1 MITTSVTSSNLV
13 TLYDLRSGEERK
25 EIIQQS
31 SLFLFF
37 DCRRGQSNAYL
48 NLPFGVCIS
57 LLFTKLLCIHNV
69 EITYSYFGPFMQMFL
84 SALIDAAGHAGKL
97 DAAFE
102 ILQKARVQGIQIGIV
117 SYSSLM
123 GACSNVCLF

>member
-13 TLYDLRSGEERK
+13 TLFDLGSGEERK
-25 EIIQQS
+25 ETIQQS
-31 SLFLFF
+31 SLLFF
-37 DCRRGQSNAYL
+37 LDCRRGQSNVYL

-57 LLFTKLLCIHNV
+57 LLFTKLLCIQNV
-69 EITYSYFGPFMQMFL
+69 ETAYSFFGPFMQMFL
-84 SALIDAAGHAGKL
+84 SALIDAAGHAGRL

-102 ILQKARVQGIQIGIV
+102 ILQKVRVQGIQIGIV